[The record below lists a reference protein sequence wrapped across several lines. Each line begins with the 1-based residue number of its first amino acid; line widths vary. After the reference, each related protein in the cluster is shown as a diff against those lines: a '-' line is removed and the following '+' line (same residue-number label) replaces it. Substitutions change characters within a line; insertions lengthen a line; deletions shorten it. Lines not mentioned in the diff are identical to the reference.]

1 MGILDQAQNKFF
13 AFILKSFSYFLRSQA
28 NLQNSK
34 QILKNLILILEKLML
49 NDLSY
54 FPSIINSIQISI
66 LHLFTLDN
74 ASSTWCIEILK
85 SDERLLKS
93 TINTLCKIFKLSA
106 SNLDKEENKSESKT
120 DLINRDVFML
130 NINLIK
136 FIMNKIDT
144 KYWYDELVECCV
156 TQILYSLFDQF
167 LREKNSNLV
176 FSVLEFFLSFAET
189 RVDHLIKSNFNGNT
203 CLLINLLFEYSLN
216 TPTSSSLNKQ
226 SEITTKTNVL
236 WTNVLCLYIDIQT
249 ILLMKS
255 KYKYLNDSIL
265 FFGSYF
271 EAMVQVIKEK
281 NMILIIYF
289 FCMSQVI

>member
-1 MGILDQAQNKFF
+1 
-13 AFILKSFSYFLRSQA
+13 
-28 NLQNSK
+28 
-34 QILKNLILILEKLML
+34 ML

-66 LHLFTLDN
+66 LHLFTLEN
-74 ASSTWCIEILK
+74 ASLAWCIDILK
-85 SDERLLKS
+85 SDEKLLKS
-93 TINTLCKIFKLSA
+93 VINTLCKIFKLSA

-136 FIMNKIDT
+136 FIMNKIDN

-226 SEITTKTNVL
+226 SEITIKTNVL

-281 NMILIIYF
+281 NMILIIYLF
-289 FCMSQVI
+289 